1 VRIGR
6 QRWTG
11 PWRAA
16 VGLCGV
22 LTLFSLFTFWHQQH
36 GQRAEA
42 ASPAAGYSLSVVP
55 PAEVAV
61 PATASHPAYTLY
73 TPGGLGGAPPSPIT
87 LVVLHGMGGNGPG
100 MAAPLLPLA
109 RSQGWNL
116 IAPTIPY
123 GEWRDPNQL
132 TGEELGLQP
141 QLANLLEGVGAETGV
156 PVGPRV
162 LFFGFSRGAQA
173 ALRFAMLYPDRV
185 EAVAAFSAGTYTL
198 PTTSVKTAAGGTLAA
213 PLPFGVADLEQRAG
227 WQVDPSRMSA
237 VRFLIGV
244 GSRDNREGDVPRQWD
259 PFVGKNRVERAERY
273 AASLSALGLPAQ
285 VVVVPDAG
293 HELSAAMMT
302 HVSAF
307 LTAAAADLQAQ
318 IAAATTTEPVAR
330 VLPPGSPS

>member
-1 VRIGR
+1 MRIGK
-6 QRWTG
+6 QRWNG
-11 PWRAA
+11 SRRAA
-16 VGLCGV
+16 VGLCG
-22 LTLFSLFTFWHQQH
+22 LLSLASLFTFWHQQH

-42 ASPAAGYSLSVVP
+42 AGPAAPYSLTVAPPRDISV
-55 PAEVAV
+55 A
-61 PATASHPAYTLY
+61 ATAAHPAYTLY
-73 TPGGLGGAPPSPIT
+73 TPGGLEGAPPSPIT
-87 LVVLHGMGGNGPG
+87 LVVLHGMGGDGPG

-109 RSQGWNL
+109 RAQGWTL

-132 TGEELGLQP
+132 AGEVLGLQP
-141 QLANLLEGVGAETGV
+141 QLANLLEGVSAETGV

-162 LFFGFSRGAQA
+162 LLFGFSRGAQA

-198 PTTSVKTAAGGTLAA
+198 PTTSVTTAAGGTLAA

-227 WQVDPSRMSA
+227 RQIDPARMCA
-237 VRFLIGV
+237 VRVLIGV
-244 GSRDNREGDVPRQWD
+244 GSWDDRESDVPRQWD

-273 AASLSALGLPAQ
+273 AASLTALGLPAQ

-293 HELSAAMMT
+293 HELSAPMMG
-302 HVSAF
+302 HASAF
-307 LTAAAADLQAQ
+307 LTTAAADLQAQ

-330 VLPPGSPS
+330 LLPPGAPS